1 MKNGIFETLH
11 SEMKC
16 VFSIKEANFNEKIP
30 SEMEIAPSYKLLTLL
45 TPLSML
51 TWFTVLTLSTFLILF
66 ILFKLLYT
74 AFKNISI
81 CAYIQA
87 GTTCG
92 AFLQRIRPRIISS

>member
-87 GTTCG
+87 STTCG

>member
-16 VFSIKEANFNEKIP
+16 VFSNKEANFNEKIP

-51 TWFTVLTLSTFLILF
+51 TWFSVDTVDILNTV
-66 ILFKLLYT
+66 YT
-74 AFKNISI
+74 
-81 CAYIQA
+81 IQTA
-87 GTTCG
+87 LHC
-92 AFLQRIRPRIISS
+92 F